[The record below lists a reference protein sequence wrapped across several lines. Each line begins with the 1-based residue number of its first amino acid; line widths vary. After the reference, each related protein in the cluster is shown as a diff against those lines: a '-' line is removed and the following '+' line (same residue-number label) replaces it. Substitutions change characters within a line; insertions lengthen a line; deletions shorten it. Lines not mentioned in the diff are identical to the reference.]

1 MFAKVAKHEAFE
13 FEVQSSDRAY
23 RFCSDDEA
31 VRIKSFCF
39 ARLESLFLYFLCKAA
54 KARPLLG
61 YRAAG
66 LRIGK
71 CNMQVMFARH
81 NALGQN
87 VVT

>member
-39 ARLESLFLYFLCKAA
+39 ARLESLFYTFCVKLPKQGPCAGTERPGCELANAACK
-54 KARPLLG
+54 
-61 YRAAG
+61 
-66 LRIGK
+66 
-71 CNMQVMFARH
+71 
-81 NALGQN
+81 
-87 VVT
+87 